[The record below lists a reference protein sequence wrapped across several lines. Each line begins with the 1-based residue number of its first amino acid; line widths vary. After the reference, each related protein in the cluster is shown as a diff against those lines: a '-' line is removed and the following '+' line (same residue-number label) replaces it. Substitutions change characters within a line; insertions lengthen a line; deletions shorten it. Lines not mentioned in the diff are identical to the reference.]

1 MAYLFATY
9 SAPMTVL
16 WLKMLST
23 YSKQRK
29 ILLAHG
35 IEHLI
40 VGSVFKEMIEGSS
53 LENLMKYLR
62 SISKTSASM
71 SDTAMTSLVSGKLPK
86 KHCGKHRTP
95 TG

>member
-1 MAYLFATY
+1 
-9 SAPMTVL
+9 
-16 WLKMLST
+16 
-23 YSKQRK
+23 
-29 ILLAHG
+29 
-35 IEHLI
+35 
-40 VGSVFKEMIEGSS
+40 MIEGSS